1 MTGGAQTGVDHQCH
15 ILFLVILGI
24 DPQAT
29 AVHFQAWRLAIQG
42 DQAAEVLGALQ
53 GLGKIHFHM
62 GFRVV
67 HCPHIGDCKRSH
79 RRDVVV
85 ALALVFHAKRAA
97 IPAQGHLAGLV
108 TPTDTGYGESMA
120 QAGLVVLPAY
130 RQVLLVLAGTQAFF
144 HLVLICQIPGF
155 QAAGEHHL
163 LAIIRR
169 QQGLHSQA
177 QLLAHDLQGEFR
189 RG

>member
-1 MTGGAQTGVDHQCH
+1 MTGGAQAGVDHQRH
-15 ILFLVILGI
+15 ILFLVILGV

-29 AVHFQAWRLAIQG
+29 AVHLQAWRLAIQG
-42 DQAAEVLGALQ
+42 DQAVEVLGALQ

-67 HCPHIGDCKRSH
+67 HCPHIGDFEGRY
-79 RRDVVV
+79 RRDVVM
-85 ALALVFHAKRAA
+85 ALTLIFHAQRAA
-97 IPAQGHLAGLV
+97 IPAQGHLTGLV
-108 TPTDTGYGESMA
+108 APADTGYGKTMA

-130 RQVLLVLAGTQAFF
+130 REALIVLAGAQAFF
-144 HLVLICQIPGF
+144 HPIFVCQIPGF

-169 QQGLHSQA
+169 QQGLHGQA